1 MKRKKPIPKRK
12 PVKPPLPSYNLSHDD
27 VKHKIEVA
35 FEAAGRKY
43 YRFID
48 DHQIPVG
55 RYKYIYAALKEV
67 DLRMNLE
74 TLQSYIKEMKNILD
88 GGMKKNQVSMGELWK
103 IVLNMESRISL
114 AFEPASVE
122 RLAAVIFF
130 DETEDLRSYDRKY
143 GLDKVKFWQDNN
155 VTDFFLTMP
164 IIELLG
170 LKGISQTSLEEYILD
185 ANLLLQDLSIDPQ
198 TQSSE
203 NLSENGKSPS

>member
-1 MKRKKPIPKRK
+1 MKRKKPVPKRK

>member
-1 MKRKKPIPKRK
+1 
-12 PVKPPLPSYNLSHDD
+12 LSHDD

-35 FEAAGRKY
+35 FEAAGRTY

-74 TLQSYIKEMKNILD
+74 TLLDYVKAMKNVLD
-88 GGMKKNQVSMGELWK
+88 GGLKKNQVSMGELWK
-103 IVLNMESRISL
+103 LVLNLESRINL

-130 DETEDLRSYDRKY
+130 DETEDLRTYDRKA
-143 GLDKVKFWQDNN
+143 GMEKVKFWQDNN
-155 VTDFFLTMP
+155 VMDFFLTMP
-164 IIELLG
+164 IIDLLG
-170 LKGISQTSLEEYILD
+170 LKGISATSLEEYIQE
-185 ANLLLQDLSIDPQ
+185 ANLVLQDLIFDPQ
-198 TQSSE
+198 NPSSE
-203 NLSENGKSPS
+203 SLSENGKSLS